1 MRLLGIDYGEKRVG
15 IALTDD
21 KSLLAFPHSVVPN
34 TKNLLRDVA
43 EIARRSNIETIVIG
57 ESKNNQGKDNRIM
70 DEIRPF
76 AVEIAKLGYNV
87 VFEPEFLT
95 SHQASHFLGKT
106 AKTDASAAS
115 IILQSYIDRIR
126 HQGMNDR
133 LF

>member
-34 TKNLLRDVA
+34 SKNLIRDIA
-43 EIARRSNIETIVIG
+43 EIARRSNIETVIIG
-57 ESKNNQGKDNRIM
+57 DSKNNKGQDNRIM
-70 DEIRPF
+70 DEIRPL
-76 AVEIAKLGYNV
+76 ALELEKLGYKV
-87 VFEPEFLT
+87 VLEPEFLT
-95 SHQASHFLGKT
+95 SHQAAHFQGKT
-106 AKTDASAAS
+106 DKLDAAAAS

-126 HQGMNDR
+126 HQGINDR

>member
-21 KSLLAFPHSVVPN
+21 KSLLAFPHSVIPN
-34 TKNLLRDVA
+34 SKNLMRDIA

-57 ESKNNQGKDNRIM
+57 ESKNNEGKDNRIM
-70 DEIRPF
+70 SEIRPF
-76 AVEIAKLGYNV
+76 AAELEKLGYTV

-95 SHQASHFLGKT
+95 SHQATHFMGKT
-106 AKTDASAAS
+106 DKIDASAAS
-115 IILQSYIDRIR
+115 IILQSYMDRIR
-126 HQGMNDR
+126 HQGINDR